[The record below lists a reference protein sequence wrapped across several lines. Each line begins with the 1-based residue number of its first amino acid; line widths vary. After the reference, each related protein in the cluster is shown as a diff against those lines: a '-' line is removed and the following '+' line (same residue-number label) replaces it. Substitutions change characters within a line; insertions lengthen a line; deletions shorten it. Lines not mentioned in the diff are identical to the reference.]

1 MRAEEQ
7 QAEDVEC
14 ARIQTLLVSR
24 NIHSWDACQM
34 SNYRRLRCLLT
45 RTGQGRS
52 FKGFLRE
59 MKINSRA
66 IWLLKVN
73 EWKIMQSQ
81 WRPANAAEQ
90 INEFSSLAET
100 FRRHFIVLLNMQTT
114 HSNSD
119 LHAQIS
125 PFQQSIAWINK
136 HLALFYSRSACRIEY
151 MIIVEEGA
159 SCQKS
164 VLKSS
169 LQNKALLHIST
180 KWT

>member
-7 QAEDVEC
+7 QAGDVECAC

-34 SNYRRLRCLLT
+34 SNYRRLRILLA
-45 RTGQGRS
+45 RTSQGRN

-100 FRRHFIVLLNMQTT
+100 FRRHFIVPLNMQTT
-114 HSNSD
+114 HSDSD

-151 MIIVEEGA
+151 MIILEEGA
-159 SCQKS
+159 SCQGFYK
-164 VLKSS
+164 
-169 LQNKALLHIST
+169 
-180 KWT
+180 